1 MAYQS
6 PNGMSP
12 DKVKALAY
20 VMTVE
25 LGRPQYAAAEF
36 FGVSNSTISNWVKEA
51 RYLIEIGRLKRELD
65 EARNQLPPPGGP
77 SGRLIDHW

>member
-25 LGRPQYAAAEF
+25 LGRPQYKAAEF
-36 FGVSNSTISNWVKEA
+36 FGVSPGTISNWVKEA
-51 RYLIEIGRLKRELD
+51 RYLIQIGRLERELA
-65 EARNQLPPPGGP
+65 EARNQLPPPSGIGG
-77 SGRLIDHW
+77 RIMLD